1 MRHITR
7 VLLLALSAA
16 LAGAPPLAAR
26 SSVGTGVLSSTP
38 QDQAPT
44 FRSSA
49 SLIEV
54 DVIVRGRDGAFV
66 AGLTADDFEIYEDGV
81 RQDVQQFYVVEDAGD
96 RTLARETF
104 IASGGRQPTRVFVFL
119 FDQDHLSVDAM
130 FRLKRAAEAFI
141 DEGLGPTDVAA
152 IVADRRI
159 VGGRLTSS
167 KAELRAALREV
178 KPYPD
183 SRARRL
189 RELLEFPR
197 VDSEFE
203 AMRIE
208 MGDARMLR
216 EAAERVCNAAPLLCA
231 NEGGND
237 VVRERIDQKARQYV
251 DEARASA
258 GNILQTLSSMA
269 TGLAR
274 FPGRKTLVLMS
285 EGFFVEESRPALQH
299 IAGQAARSGVT
310 VYSLDGRGLSGSGS
324 REMADAATMGGGLTR
339 AFDTSNDGLS
349 VLAGETG
356 GFVLS
361 NASNFTGA
369 LMDIARDTSTYY
381 VVGYAPTNAALD
393 GKFRKIEVKV
403 KADGARVRARKGYL
417 ATPLPPQATLRG
429 GMAP

>member
-1 MRHITR
+1 TSGAHDEYADTGVSVTEVAMRHITR

-54 DVIVRGRDGAFV
+54 DVIVRGRDGASV

-183 SRARRL
+183 SRARPL
-189 RELLEFPR
+189 RDPR
-197 VDSEFE
+197 DSPHRQR
-203 AMRIE
+203 ARSHKHRHG
-208 MGDARMLR
+208 GDARAPR
-216 EAAERVCNAAPLLCA
+216 VAAERLDHGAAPLC
-231 NEGGND
+231 
-237 VVRERIDQKARQYV
+237 
-251 DEARASA
+251 
-258 GNILQTLSSMA
+258 
-269 TGLAR
+269 
-274 FPGRKTLVLMS
+274 
-285 EGFFVEESRPALQH
+285 
-299 IAGQAARSGVT
+299 
-310 VYSLDGRGLSGSGS
+310 
-324 REMADAATMGGGLTR
+324 
-339 AFDTSNDGLS
+339 
-349 VLAGETG
+349 
-356 GFVLS
+356 
-361 NASNFTGA
+361 
-369 LMDIARDTSTYY
+369 
-381 VVGYAPTNAALD
+381 
-393 GKFRKIEVKV
+393 
-403 KADGARVRARKGYL
+403 
-417 ATPLPPQATLRG
+417 
-429 GMAP
+429 